1 MPELPEVETT
11 KRGIEPHIV
20 GKKISDI
27 VIREKRFRW
36 PIQNCLKKNI
46 TGKIIL
52 SISRRSKYILFHLEN
67 GCFMIHLGMSG
78 SLRIITNDQPIK
90 KHDHIDIQVNENK
103 IIRFNDPRRFGSLL
117 WLGKQPY
124 KHFLLNKLGPEPL
137 SEEFTSDYL
146 FNKSRNRK
154 LPIKNFIMNNNIVVG
169 VGNIYANEALFISG
183 IRPSKPTYRVTKKDF
198 EKLTDAIVKV
208 LTLSIEMGGTTLKD
222 FVDSSGNP
230 GYFQQTLF
238 VYGRNKMLCKIC
250 SNKIHLQHIGQRSS
264 YFCKNCQK

>member
-11 KRGIEPHIV
+11 KRGIEPHLV
-20 GKKISDI
+20 GKAISEI

-46 TGKIIL
+46 QKKIIL
-52 SISRRSKYILFHLEN
+52 KISRRSKYILFHLEN

-78 SLRIITNDQPIK
+78 SLRITNAKQEIK
-90 KHDHIDIQVNENK
+90 KHDHIDIKINK
-103 IIRFNDPRRFGSLL
+103 NTILRFNDPRRFGSLL
-117 WLGKQPY
+117 WLGKKPHN
-124 KHFLLNKLGPEPL
+124 HFLLNKLGPEPFN
-137 SEEFTSDYL
+137 EEFTPDYL
-146 FNKSRNRK
+146 FEKSRNRK

-183 IRPSKPTYRVTKKDF
+183 IRPSRKSYKVTKKDF

-208 LTLSIEMGGTTLKD
+208 LKSSIEMGGTTLKD
-222 FVDSSGNP
+222 FVNSDGNP

-238 VYGRNKMLCKIC
+238 VYGRDKESCKKCKGEIY
-250 SNKIHLQHIGQRSS
+250 LQRIGQRSS
-264 YFCKNCQK
+264 FFCKNCQK